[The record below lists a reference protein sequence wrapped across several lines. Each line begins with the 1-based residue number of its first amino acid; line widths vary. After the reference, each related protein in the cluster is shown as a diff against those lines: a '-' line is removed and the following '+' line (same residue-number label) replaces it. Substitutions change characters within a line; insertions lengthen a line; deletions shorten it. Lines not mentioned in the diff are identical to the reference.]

1 MDQSIPLTN
10 QLQESFLLLRF
21 LLGSGIDL
29 KANPEFNFSQGFIP
43 RVRDA
48 ATTTA
53 RPSRGSHR
61 VAIIFG
67 LSGLPALQS

>member
-1 MDQSIPLTN
+1 MDESIALTN
-10 QLQESFLLLRF
+10 QLEESFSLLRF

-29 KANPEFNFSQGFIP
+29 KANPEFNFAQGFIP

-48 ATTTA
+48 GTTTA

-67 LSGLPALQS
+67 LSGPSALQS